1 MKREKYIMLTLQQ
14 FIFLMYLIITTTI
27 FLISLNMGNEG
38 IGIKLF
44 GGGNDGYFYWEQAQ
58 NVAVGNEWIR
68 TSIYPLIIGYL
79 IKIIGVKSVYVIR
92 IFNYCGFIL
101 LVLFSKYLIKYQYLE
116 NDKSLN
122 FKYSYKSM
130 ILLLLIFLFYP
141 SLQMNVNLSIYR
153 DIWVYT
159 LYLLSLILSIKLLF
173 CKKNK
178 LLNFSF
184 LSIILWLLGEF
195 RHYALLSFILSLL
208 VYFIEKKLNK
218 SNKRILLV
226 FILIGVFIIY
236 YNYFI
241 DLKIP
246 IVNMSFTD
254 VLKYRNRGLY
264 ENSGGSQMF
273 INLEQPNFLLFI
285 LNYIYSFIGNLLGPL
300 PWHIKNLPTLFA
312 FFTETIPMVF
322 ILIFLWKTR
331 KIMSQLQR
339 YILLHSFIWIILI
352 AVSNDNIGTATRLRA
367 ISYIIILNVFVVN
380 YVKYR
385 YKKKNNKEHVIN

>member
-195 RHYALLSFILSLL
+195 RHYALL
-208 VYFIEKKLNK
+208 
-218 SNKRILLV
+218 
-226 FILIGVFIIY
+226 
-236 YNYFI
+236 
-241 DLKIP
+241 
-246 IVNMSFTD
+246 
-254 VLKYRNRGLY
+254 
-264 ENSGGSQMF
+264 
-273 INLEQPNFLLFI
+273 
-285 LNYIYSFIGNLLGPL
+285 
-300 PWHIKNLPTLFA
+300 
-312 FFTETIPMVF
+312 
-322 ILIFLWKTR
+322 
-331 KIMSQLQR
+331 
-339 YILLHSFIWIILI
+339 
-352 AVSNDNIGTATRLRA
+352 
-367 ISYIIILNVFVVN
+367 
-380 YVKYR
+380 
-385 YKKKNNKEHVIN
+385 

>member
-1 MKREKYIMLTLQQ
+1 MKKEKYLTLTMQQ
-14 FIFLMYLIITTTI
+14 FIFLIYLIITTTI
-27 FLISLNMGNEG
+27 FLISLNTGNEG
-38 IGIKLF
+38 VSIRIF
-44 GGGNDGYFYWEQAQ
+44 GGGDDGYFYWKQAQ
-58 NVAVGNEWIR
+58 NIADGNEWIR

-79 IKIIGVKSVYVIR
+79 IKITGIKSVYVIR

-101 LVLFSKYLIKYQYLE
+101 LVLFSRCLIKIQYLE
-116 NDKSLN
+116 NNKSLN
-122 FKYSYKSM
+122 YKYNYKSV
-130 ILLLLIFLFYP
+130 ILLLLIFLLYP

-153 DIWVYT
+153 DIWIYT

-184 LSIILWLLGEF
+184 LSIILWLLSEF
-195 RHYALLSFILSLL
+195 RHYALLSFILSIL
-208 VYFIEKKLNK
+208 VYFIKKKLNK
-218 SNKRILLV
+218 SNKSILLV

-264 ENSGGSQMF
+264 KNPGGSQMF
-273 INLEQPNFLLFI
+273 INLEQPNFLLFV
-285 LNYIYSFIGNLLGPL
+285 LNYIYSYIGNLLAPL
-300 PWHIKNLPTLFA
+300 PWHIKNLSTLFV
-312 FFTETIPMVF
+312 FFTETIPMFF

-331 KIMSQLQR
+331 KTMSHIQK
-339 YILLHSFIWIILI
+339 YILLHSFVWISLI

-367 ISYIIILNVFVVN
+367 LAYLMILNVFVVN
-380 YVKYR
+380 YVKHK
-385 YKKKNNKEHVIN
+385 YKRKLNKEIH